1 MVDNKFLA
9 RVGKDGSL
17 PTDPWSKDSCML
29 MANKSTNSLRK
40 DIWEILFPDEAY
52 LQRKRENHRIMLAIV
67 HAACALFGC
76 MMWFW
81 DYFID
86 PVGAQHTLGLRLL
99 HVVLFLNVM
108 NALMRTRRWLSQ
120 LTMFVTGLFIEW
132 LFMEILNRL
141 HGAMEYGIGGFMF
154 FLLMPLVLFQGI
166 SLVFGIVYA
175 LCAAALPHLFAWMG
189 WLRDFPH
196 LQYALLLWPACCL
209 FIFTSCATE
218 LNYLRRYHSENLN
231 RKRSQEVLQQKE
243 MLEQQRSALE
253 ASNQAL
259 TLAYQQ
265 QEQQQNELT
274 RFLAVASHDLRQ
286 PMHALNLYLGALS
299 NVELPEQA
307 RSLLTNV
314 RHCTDIMDDM
324 FLSLL
329 DISRLDA
336 QIVEPAIKSFPV
348 AAILSKIVIEFTPQ
362 AQNKHLE
369 FYVDAINVW
378 VRTDATL
385 LEQMLR
391 NLTANAI
398 RYTHEGGVKIT
409 CQPEGNKLNISVA
422 DTGIGIS
429 SYQQKTVFEEFFQ
442 VANQHKDNSKGLG
455 LGLAI
460 VKRLS
465 KLLDIPVSLQS
476 KLNEGTRFSILIPI
490 AEAQENQVQG
500 EARTI
505 LASDELHDKLIVVID
520 DEKSVLQATRTLLQ
534 LWGCRVLAATSGP
547 EAIHAL
553 VELDGMPDV
562 LICDYRLSSKEN
574 GYDAIREIREEF
586 NADIPALLVTGET
599 SAEQIGIEQ
608 TRDFQILHKP
618 LQADTLKTALLELLQ
633 NNPPLPELVYPS
645 DFD

>member
-1 MVDNKFLA
+1 
-9 RVGKDGSL
+9 
-17 PTDPWSKDSCML
+17 ML
-29 MANKSTNSLRK
+29 IANKSTNSLRK
-40 DIWEILFPDEAY
+40 DIREILFPDEAY

-76 MMWFW
+76 LMWFW

-86 PVGAQHTLGLRLL
+86 PVGAQNTLSLRLM
-99 HVVLFLNVM
+99 HVVLFFNVM

-120 LTMFVTGLFIEW
+120 LTMFMTGMFIEW

-141 HGAMEYGIGGFMF
+141 HGAMAYGIGGFMF

-166 SLVFGIVYA
+166 SLGFGILYA
-175 LCAAALPHLFAWMG
+175 LCTAFLPHLFAWMG
-189 WLRDFPH
+189 WFHDFPH
-196 LQYALLLWPACCL
+196 VQYAILLWPACCL
-209 FIFTSCATE
+209 FIFTSCVTE

-243 MLEQQRSALE
+243 LLELQRSELE
-253 ASNQAL
+253 ESNRAL
-259 TLAYQQ
+259 TLAYQR

-314 RHCTDIMDDM
+314 RHCTDIMDEM

-348 AAILSKIVIEFTPQ
+348 AAILSKIIIEFTPQ
-362 AQNKHLE
+362 AQNKHLD

-378 VRTDATL
+378 VKTDATL

-398 RYTHEGGVKIT
+398 RYTHAGGVKIT
-409 CQPEGNKLNISVA
+409 CQTVGDKLCICVT

-429 SYQQKTVFEEFFQ
+429 AYQQKTVFEEFFQ
-442 VANQHKDNSKGLG
+442 VGNQHKDNSKGLG

-476 KLNEGTRFSILIPI
+476 RLNEGTSFSIHIPM
-490 AEAQENQVQG
+490 AEIQG
-500 EARTI
+500 SQPQNETREAPGNH
-505 LASDELHDKLIVVID
+505 ELHDKLIVVID
-520 DEKSVLQATRTLLQ
+520 DETSILLATQALL
-534 LWGCRVLAATSGP
+534 LSWGCQVLASSSGP
-547 EAIHAL
+547 EAINAL
-553 VELDGMPDV
+553 IELDRMPDAM
-562 LICDYRLSSKEN
+562 ICDYRLSSKEN
-574 GYDAIREIREEF
+574 GCDAIQAIREEF
-586 NADIPALLVTGET
+586 NDDIPALLVTGET
-599 SAEQIGIEQ
+599 SAEQIGITQ

-618 LQADTLKTALLELLQ
+618 MQADTLKTALLELLQ
-633 NNPPLPELVYPS
+633 NNAMLPELVYPS
-645 DFD
+645 DFE